1 MEDIHET
8 SYRDP
13 EEEEYAA
20 HVEEQTQS
28 GYDALMQVQM
38 LLRRNQ
44 KEHIAR
50 FIATQT
56 TYVKAQQLNATID
69 QHCLETG
76 SGSMNLADYDD
87 LWGKAPRVQVGQ
99 KRSASDGPGSE
110 TNGTDELLTETM
122 ELELTQQMQS
132 AALQIA
138 SERYDQ
144 LARQM
149 QVAKQQKM
157 TLEHKLE
164 LMRTFDQRQQEI
176 IAQISEMHQQ
186 CQSLLSTLIHKQA
199 GIRQQFQDTIMPSY
213 HQKTKEQVARW
224 RSLVMEELRIFASVR
239 LDRIETVRKSVAVA
253 THGELNGDSK
263 RHMEI
268 QIPLP
273 ELYVNQIQ
281 DNATPKNGFKRIF
294 RAMGVPEYGNWSKL
308 VDSIQSIQEKRTMNL
323 NHEFAL
329 LEQAVKDESEGLAHA
344 YDAKRVQKL
353 LQQLQQTTREL
364 RETCSPPLSDLLS
377 VNSETMDHIV
387 PRLQQCIGNW
397 YEQRAWAV
405 HLDPK
410 ELR

>member
-28 GYDALMQVQM
+28 GDDALVQVQM

-50 FIATQT
+50 FMATQT
-56 TYVKAQQLNATID
+56 TYVKAQQLNATIG

-76 SGSMNLADYDD
+76 SGSLDSAYDE
-87 LWGKAPRVQVGQ
+87 LWGTTPSRVQVGQ
-99 KRSASDGPGSE
+99 KRSASDE

-138 SERYDQ
+138 SGRYDQ
-144 LARQM
+144 LNRQM

-176 IAQISEMHQQ
+176 ITQISDMHQQ
-186 CQSLLSTLIHKQA
+186 CQSLLSTLTQKQA
-199 GIRQQFQDTIMPSY
+199 SIRQQIRDTLMPRY
-213 HQKTKEQVARW
+213 HQKTTEQVARW

-253 THGELNGDSK
+253 THRGDSK
-263 RHMEI
+263 CRMEI
-268 QIPLP
+268 QVPLP

-281 DNATPKNGFKRIF
+281 GNDAHKNGFKRIF
-294 RAMGVPEYGNWSKL
+294 RAIGVPEYGNWFKL
-308 VDSIQSIQEKRTMNL
+308 VDSIQSMQRKRTVNL
-323 NHEFAL
+323 SHEFAL
-329 LEQAVKDESEGLAHA
+329 LEQALKDETESHAHA
-344 YDAKRVQKL
+344 YDTKRVHQL
-353 LQQLQQTTREL
+353 LQQLEQTTREL
-364 RETCSPPLSDLLS
+364 RETCTPPLSDLLS
-377 VNSETMDHIV
+377 VNSETMDRIV
-387 PRLQQCIGNW
+387 PRLQQCIHNW

-410 ELR
+410 ELQR